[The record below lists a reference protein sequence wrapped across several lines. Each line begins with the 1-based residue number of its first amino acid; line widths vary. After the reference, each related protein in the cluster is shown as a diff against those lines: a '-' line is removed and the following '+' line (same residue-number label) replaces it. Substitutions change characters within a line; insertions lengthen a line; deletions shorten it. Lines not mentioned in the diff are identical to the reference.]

1 MRATPPR
8 SSPRPCRLAL
18 AAALAVLVAA
28 AAGPA
33 RAQGKEL
40 VIGTQADAATLD
52 PHYTADVP
60 SGTIQLHVYETLVT
74 TDKSGQ
80 RVPGLAES
88 WSWSRD
94 GLALTLRL
102 RGNVSF
108 HDGTPFD
115 AAAVKANFDRILDPE
130 AKTMARSL
138 FATVTGVETPDTRTV
153 VLRLK
158 EPTGALIANLA
169 SNRASIVSPDAMRK
183 HGKELARQMVG
194 TGPFVL
200 EEWRPKE
207 RVAIKA
213 NDRYWGGRPKLDR
226 IVFRPIPNTA
236 SRLAALEAG
245 DVAIAAPILP
255 QDVERL
261 QRNAALEIVAVN
273 GGDNM
278 QMPLVTLQGPLA
290 DKRVRQALNYA
301 VDKEAIARV
310 IYRGF
315 AKPLTDAPLAPATFG
330 YQPVGTFYKFDR
342 EKARAL
348 LREAGHEKGF
358 KLQGI
363 APDGRYVND
372 RQTAEAVVSML
383 KAVGVEVELQTL
395 EWGTYVQKLLAARA
409 DKPPDFNM
417 AMITFAVATMDAD
430 QGMVIY
436 RGDNWPPNGF
446 NFSFYKSEEVDRL
459 LARGRAAFENADRL
473 AAYRDAQ
480 RLVMED
486 APALF
491 LVAYQ
496 YIAASSKKVKGAYPM
511 PIGAVMAKDAWLE

>member
-1 MRATPPR
+1 MRTAAR
-8 SSPRPCRLAL
+8 RRRLPRPLAAL
-18 AAALAVLVAA
+18 AAALVLAGL
-28 AAGPA
+28 AGPA
-33 RAQGKEL
+33 PAGAQGKEL

-52 PHYTADVP
+52 PHYMADVP
-60 SGTIQLHVYETLVT
+60 SGTIGLHVYEMLVA
-74 TDKSGQ
+74 TDRAGQ

-88 WSWSRD
+88 WTWSRD

-102 RGNVSF
+102 RANVAF
-108 HDGTPFD
+108 HDGTPFN

-138 FATVTGVETPDTRTV
+138 FATVAAVETPDPRTV

-169 SNRASIVSPDAMRK
+169 SNRASMVSPDAIRK
-183 HGKELARQMVG
+183 FGKELARNMVG

-200 EEWRPKE
+200 DEWRPKE

-213 NDRYWGGRPKLDR
+213 NDRYWGGRPRLDR

-236 SRLAALEAG
+236 ARLAALEAG
-245 DVAIAAPILP
+245 DVAIAAPVLP

-261 QRNAALEIVAVN
+261 QRNAALEVAAVT
-273 GGDNM
+273 GGDNL

-290 DKRVRQALNYA
+290 DRRVRQALNYA
-301 VDKEAIARV
+301 VDKDAIARV

-342 EKARAL
+342 ERARAL

-358 KLQGI
+358 KLQAI

-372 RQTAEAVVSML
+372 RQTAESVASFL

-417 AMITFAVATMDAD
+417 AMITFATASMDAD

-446 NFSFYKSEEVDRL
+446 NFSFYKSPEVDRL
-459 LARGRAAFENADRL
+459 LVRGRAAFEPADRL

-486 APALF
+486 APAIF

-496 YIAASSKKVKGAYPM
+496 YIAAMSRTVKGAYPM
-511 PIGAVMAKDAWLE
+511 PIGAVMAKDATLE